1 MKRIAALAVAAL
13 VGGAATVGSS
23 AEALAAASKVTIDSG
38 NIEGKALPS
47 GARAYLGIP
56 YAAPPVREN
65 RWRDPQPVTPWRGV
79 YHADRFAPD
88 CIQGLRGSIQNHYF
102 GQNATSEDCLYLN
115 VWAGKAAHI
124 GAKLPVVVWIYGG
137 GFTTGSASMAM
148 YSGESLAKKGVVYV
162 SFNYRT
168 GPFGFMAHPELT
180 AESPHHA
187 SGDYGFLDQVAALK
201 WVKRN
206 IARFGGD
213 PDNVTIAGQSAGSM
227 SVSALDA
234 SPLASGLFRRA
245 VGMSGSFL
253 DAPGGI
259 GDMPLL
265 DQGEKDGLALQA
277 ALKVDSLDAM
287 RQVPADRIF
296 NVRGIRYWPIV
307 DGYFMP
313 QKPRDIFAAGKQ
325 NDAALLLGFTRD
337 ESFSPLASA
346 TTPEAYET
354 AVQHMFADKS
364 AEFLKDYPGQ
374 GVDWHR
380 NAMNAG
386 RDTSV
391 ALMMWNWAR
400 MQSRTGKAPAY
411 AYMFAR
417 MHPYAPGVVFSDHDP
432 IKAGVYHASDIAYWL
447 DTLDSLNLFRKT
459 RDWTSYDRQLADE
472 MANMIV
478 NFAKTGNPSISG
490 IAVPKYDTD
499 DPRLVELGDTI
510 HVIAWPERGYMPFL
524 DTLSP
529 APRTVPAATA
539 PSAAAQSPAPL
550 PRD

>member
-1 MKRIAALAVAAL
+1 MAAL
-13 VGGAATVGSS
+13 VGGAATIGSFV
-23 AEALAAASKVTIDSG
+23 EALAAGPKVTIDSG

-56 YAAPPVREN
+56 YAPPPVREN
-65 RWRDPQPVTPWRGV
+65 RWRDPQSVTPWQGV

-88 CIQGLRGSIQNHYF
+88 CIQGLRGTTQNHYF

-124 GAKLPVVVWIYGG
+124 GAKLPVMVWIYGG
-137 GFTTGSASMAM
+137 GFATGSASMAM

-213 PDNVTIAGQSAGSM
+213 PNNVTIVGQSAGSM

-234 SPLASGLFRRA
+234 SPLARGLFHRA
-245 VGMSGSFL
+245 VGMSGSVF

-259 GDMPLL
+259 GGMPLL

-277 ALKVDSLDAM
+277 ALKVDSLNAM

-296 NVRGIRYWPIV
+296 NVQGIRYWPIV

-325 NDAALLLGFTRD
+325 NDAALLIGFTRD

-346 TTPEAYET
+346 ATPEAYET
-354 AVQHMFADKS
+354 AVRHMYGDKS
-364 AEFLKDYPGQ
+364 TEFLKDYPALSA
-374 GVDWHR
+374 DWHR

-400 MQSRTGKAPAY
+400 MQSRTGKAPVY

-447 DTLDSLNLFRKT
+447 DTLGSLNLFRKT

-472 MANMIV
+472 MSNMIV
-478 NFAKTGNPSISG
+478 NFARTGNPSISDV
-490 IAVPKYDTD
+490 AVPKYDTA
-499 DPRLVELGDTI
+499 DPRLVELGETI
-510 HVIAWPERGYMPFL
+510 HPIAWPEREYMPFL

-539 PSAAAQSPAPL
+539 TSAAAQSPAPL